1 MFGFEVEVEVDLG
14 DRCRL
19 GWEAE
24 ATAATDNVGDVA
36 VVGDADAVDVVK
48 KSRRLLVSAE
58 VADGLGG
65 GADGLSAA
73 AGDGCAALGH
83 DRSDEALDF
92 GIGEGWVGGADGVDS
107 EIDAVD
113 AAVEDGEGEGLGG
126 LLGLGRHW
134 AVPFLC

>member
-1 MFGFEVEVEVDLG
+1 LFGVGVDLG
-14 DRCRL
+14 DRCRFGL
-19 GWEAE
+19 GREAD
-24 ATAATDNVGDVA
+24 APAATDDVGDGA
-36 VVGDADAVDVVK
+36 VVGDGDAVDAAEHP
-48 KSRRLLVSAE
+48 SRLLVAAE

-65 GADGLSAA
+65 DSDGLASA

-92 GIGEGWVGGADGVDS
+92 GIGEVGVGGADGVDS

-113 AAVEDGEGEGLGG
+113 AAIEDGEGEGLGG

-134 AVPFLC
+134 AFPFLC